1 MDRVVITVQE
11 FREGFPEYSDTVKYK
26 DVYIER
32 HIATAEIFISDKNY
46 IIRPAVR
53 KLAIE
58 YMTAHLIY
66 LENLDANGNF
76 VGWNESATSGA
87 VTSSHIGDVSVSLQP
102 PVATKEWEL
111 WLEATPYGKMLLS
124 LLELQVPKHLYFPGK
139 PNPWGIK

>member
-1 MDRVVITVQE
+1 MDRVVITVSE
-11 FREGFPEYSDTVKYK
+11 FREGFPEFSNATKYK
-26 DVYIER
+26 DAYITR
-32 HIATAEIFISDKNY
+32 QINTAEIFISDKNY
-46 IIRPAVR
+46 LIRPEVR

-76 VGWNESATSGA
+76 VGWDDSATSGA

-102 PVATKEWEL
+102 PIATEEWEL
-111 WLEATPYGKMLLS
+111 WLEATPYGKMLLA
-124 LLELQVPKHLYFPGK
+124 LLELQVPKALYYPGR